1 MKEKYIKFFKKELV
15 FLLLLL
21 VVICFSF
28 GLTYSNFV
36 YSSEEFRAVEMF
48 TSKLDYEVSNKTITA
63 KPGNNLFK
71 ISIKS
76 LNNVDSYY
84 KVVVDNIALNTK
96 YFKNEN
102 KIIKANKSIDV
113 YLLIYNKSNK
123 SEKANIDVIGG
134 FITNTYDD
142 IKVGNGYYEV
152 KDNVSIGDE
161 ITLNNNIYRL
171 LNINDDG
178 SYELVSEVNDDKVN
192 IEGSYGYNQ
201 YIDLINNDINN
212 IDGCI
217 SKKAISINDIEKYTR
232 NQIVDYGNTH
242 FYSAAYY
249 PVLWS
254 LEESAVIENKQQ
266 EVFYG
271 RSEGVTSGNYEI
283 APSIIVKDI
292 VINRIRFKDEKYNE
306 IFLDQNY
313 LLASRYQHTKENTAV
328 WGVLSINEGSIK
340 QNELFESNQQDY
352 VVNGN
357 VRYIITLSNE
367 IDLFNKA
374 L

>member
-283 APSIIVKDI
+283 APSIRVKDI

-352 VVNGN
+352 AVTGN

>member
-15 FLLLLL
+15 FLVLLL

-71 ISIKS
+71 INIKS

-96 YFKNEN
+96 YFKNES

-123 SEKANIDVIGG
+123 NEKANIDVIGG

-201 YIDLINNDINN
+201 YIDLINNDIND

-232 NQIVDYGNTH
+232 NPIVDYGNTH